1 MALSWRRGPHLQ
13 PTPPSVSSVLLAP
26 SLPLSLFKPP
36 PVRDLYDPDA
46 LLGVQDLP
54 CSCTPSCL
62 SVTCC
67 LSLSCILCIPAR
79 LGQYPVISCLFLC
92 HNVAS
97 CWMPTPPTPRFT
109 SPLAKLSLFVVR
121 LKCRLLQES
130 SALLWGPLL
139 GLLLQGRCF
148 TVSHS
153 PRSVP
158 LISLP
163 LTVCVPRSLPASQV
177 LALWVSQVC
186 VEFFITIFL
195 PSTGFSSQ

>member
-97 CWMPTPPTPRFT
+97 CWMPTPPTPASLLPWLNCPYLWFGSNAVSSRN
-109 SPLAKLSLFVVR
+109 PRLSSGDRCWVCSC
-121 LKCRLLQES
+121 KGD
-130 SALLWGPLL
+130 ALL
-139 GLLLQGRCF
+139 
-148 TVSHS
+148 S
-153 PRSVP
+153 P
-158 LISLP
+158 
-163 LTVCVPRSLPASQV
+163 TPREVFP
-177 LALWVSQVC
+177 
-186 VEFFITIFL
+186 
-195 PSTGFSSQ
+195 